1 MDVVL
6 ELTDTF
12 IADHAYAWLFPLQPA
27 PYDFPKAT
35 AANASAA
42 YSSWTYKPAT
52 KYFQVE
58 PYPAAYLSSLP
69 RDNVWRQFVTLYL
82 ITWYV
87 TPLRSALDLDLRTR
101 SPYYRLP
108 APFNT
113 YTAPLGDRQSG

>member
-52 KYFQVE
+52 KYFQVQ

-69 RDNVWRQFVTLYL
+69 RDNVWRQAVTLFL

-87 TPLRSALDLDLRTR
+87 PLLCLCSALDLDLRTR
-101 SPYYRLP
+101 SPDCSS
-108 APFNT
+108 APLST
-113 YTAPLGDRQSG
+113 HIHTAPSW